1 MIIGEISVGTSS
13 AFLPFDQPSIGPVVE
28 AFKPS
33 DRLVIGPT
41 AEAFAPFDVPT
52 QTQRSCAAHGGLGDS
67 VVGNAVVAE
76 LHQQSAKV
84 CVWQRSSIPHE

>member
-1 MIIGEISVGTSS
+1 MARI
-13 AFLPFDQPSIGPVVE
+13 D
-28 AFKPS
+28 AFKSS
-33 DRLVIGPT
+33 DRPVIGPT
-41 AEAFAPFDVPT
+41 AEAFKPSERLAIGPAAEAFAPFDLPR
-52 QTQRSCAAHGGLGDS
+52 QTQRSCAAHWVLGDS